1 MPKLLHMDYET
12 RSTLNLK
19 DCGLDRYMKHPST
32 QPLMCAYAFD
42 DGPVKMWCCWT
53 DEKMPAELRAALLDP
68 TVKKGAWNYNFER
81 DCTEYKAGIPIP
93 QGEWFDPSV
102 LCSSM
107 SLPIGLDRAAR
118 ALGVE
123 HQKMGEGKK
132 YVKMFSSP
140 TKATKKMLKNGSPEF
155 YFKDWNSHP
164 EEWAQFVEYCRM
176 DVEAERAVYHAAVA
190 LNCPMTD
197 EEHNAW
203 LLDQRMNKT
212 GVFIDQQYVTNA
224 KKLAETESDLI
235 LAEIKSHTGLDNP
248 NSRDQLIGWCRERGY
263 PYDSLDKEH
272 LAESLK
278 GDLKPLLRAIL
289 ELKQKLGGSAYKKL
303 ESILERMGIDGRL
316 RDQFVYHGAHT
327 GRWCIAEG
335 SSIRV
340 KTPAGGVCDKPIE
353 MVSLD
358 DLVWDGTMWVSHDGV
373 VFSGEK
379 SIMEYD
385 GVKATPEHEVWIT
398 ATCKTS
404 LANADNLDLS
414 IWKGA
419 NMPYIIY
426 RLTSPSDKFYIGL
439 TKSSLK
445 TRWQQHRAKA
455 RKTSINHPLYNAIR
469 KYGPES
475 FIVEIIDY
483 ADNKQNAQML
493 EMTYIAAQEP
503 SCLYNLSAGGEA
515 DGETGSKIF
524 WDKMNN
530 NPAAKETYLQKLSDI
545 KKNADWSDYEN
556 MAKLAEEWRRQ
567 NPRRAY
573 ELTKRARR
581 AAARKRPTKQKDT
594 RPLIDR
600 LRWMHN
606 RSGAITI
613 NTTRIWAERTL
624 EQKQEIAKKISIAAK
639 KRFATLSL
647 EERRAITAK
656 ARETH
661 IQNVANHKAAL

>member
-1 MPKLLHMDYET
+1 MKTVHLDYET

-53 DEKMPAELRAALLDP
+53 GEKLPDDLHAALLDP
-68 TVKKGAWNYNFER
+68 TVKEGAWNYNFER

-102 LCSSM
+102 LCAYM

-176 DVEAERAVYHAAVA
+176 DVEAERAVYRAAVA

-197 EEHNAW
+197 EEHRAW

-224 KKLAETESDLI
+224 KKLAEAESDQI
-235 LAEIKSHTGLDNP
+235 LSEIKSHTGLDNP

-278 GDLKPLLRAIL
+278 GNLKPLLRIVL

-316 RDQFVYHGAHT
+316 RDQFIYHGAHT
-327 GRWCIAEG
+327 GRWAGRGVQLQNLFKPNKDVSKFLDTYTRAIRSGKKIISRNSQMALVASTIRSSFAATPGHRLVVGDLAQIESRVLAVLAGCEKMKSAYAAGRDLYKECMSVQLGKPIDQIDSTERARGKIIILSCGFQMGWEKFQAYALTYGITLSEEEAKDAVYGFRETYHEIPELWAALNNAVIRAVKAGMCVFVNGLVVDGRDPRVMKIKLPSGRCLHYFEPKVIIDQKFGRPQECVVYTQYDSKGKRESFLYGGLLTENVVQAIARDLLLAGMFAAEAAGFIILATIHDEIVTEVPLDSPLGLKDLLACMTKVPEWGATSGYILAAEG
-335 SSIRV
+335 YQSS
-340 KTPAGGVCDKPIE
+340 
-353 MVSLD
+353 
-358 DLVWDGTMWVSHDGV
+358 
-373 VFSGEK
+373 
-379 SIMEYD
+379 Y
-385 GVKATPEHEVWIT
+385 
-398 ATCKTS
+398 
-404 LANADNLDLS
+404 
-414 IWKGA
+414 
-419 NMPYIIY
+419 Y
-426 RLTSPSDKFYIGL
+426 RK
-439 TKSSLK
+439 
-445 TRWQQHRAKA
+445 
-455 RKTSINHPLYNAIR
+455 
-469 KYGPES
+469 
-475 FIVEIIDY
+475 
-483 ADNKQNAQML
+483 
-493 EMTYIAAQEP
+493 
-503 SCLYNLSAGGEA
+503 
-515 DGETGSKIF
+515 
-524 WDKMNN
+524 
-530 NPAAKETYLQKLSDI
+530 
-545 KKNADWSDYEN
+545 
-556 MAKLAEEWRRQ
+556 
-567 NPRRAY
+567 
-573 ELTKRARR
+573 
-581 AAARKRPTKQKDT
+581 
-594 RPLIDR
+594 
-600 LRWMHN
+600 
-606 RSGAITI
+606 
-613 NTTRIWAERTL
+613 
-624 EQKQEIAKKISIAAK
+624 
-639 KRFATLSL
+639 
-647 EERRAITAK
+647 
-656 ARETH
+656 
-661 IQNVANHKAAL
+661 

>member
-1 MPKLLHMDYET
+1 MKTVHLDYET

-42 DGPVKMWCCWT
+42 DGPVKVWCCWT
-53 DEKMPAELRAALLDP
+53 GEKMPDDLHAALLDP

-102 LCSSM
+102 LCAYM

-176 DVEAERAVYHAAVA
+176 DVEAERAVYRAAVA

-197 EEHNAW
+197 EEHRAW

-224 KKLAETESDLI
+224 KKLAEAESDQI

-278 GDLKPLLRAIL
+278 GNLKPLLRIVL

-316 RDQFVYHGAHT
+316 RDQFIYHGAHT
-327 GRWCIAEG
+327 GRWAGRGVQLQNLFKPNKNVSKFLDTYTRAIRSGKKIISRNSQMALVASTIRSSFAATPGHRLVVGDLAQIESRVLAVLAGCEKMKSAYAAGRDLYKECMSVQLGKPIDQIDSTERARGKIIILSCGFQMGWEKFQAYALTYGITLSEEEAKDAVYGFRETYHEIPELWAALNNAVIRAVKAGMCVFVNGLVVDGRDPRVMKIKLPSGRCLHYFEPKVIIDQKFGRPQECVVYTQYDSKGKRESFLYGGLLTENVVQAIARDLLLAGMFAAEAAGFIILATIHDEIVTEVPLDSPLGLKDLLACMTKVPEWGATSGYILAAEG
-335 SSIRV
+335 YQSS
-340 KTPAGGVCDKPIE
+340 
-353 MVSLD
+353 
-358 DLVWDGTMWVSHDGV
+358 
-373 VFSGEK
+373 
-379 SIMEYD
+379 Y
-385 GVKATPEHEVWIT
+385 
-398 ATCKTS
+398 
-404 LANADNLDLS
+404 
-414 IWKGA
+414 
-419 NMPYIIY
+419 Y
-426 RLTSPSDKFYIGL
+426 RK
-439 TKSSLK
+439 
-445 TRWQQHRAKA
+445 
-455 RKTSINHPLYNAIR
+455 
-469 KYGPES
+469 
-475 FIVEIIDY
+475 
-483 ADNKQNAQML
+483 
-493 EMTYIAAQEP
+493 
-503 SCLYNLSAGGEA
+503 
-515 DGETGSKIF
+515 
-524 WDKMNN
+524 
-530 NPAAKETYLQKLSDI
+530 
-545 KKNADWSDYEN
+545 
-556 MAKLAEEWRRQ
+556 
-567 NPRRAY
+567 
-573 ELTKRARR
+573 
-581 AAARKRPTKQKDT
+581 
-594 RPLIDR
+594 
-600 LRWMHN
+600 
-606 RSGAITI
+606 
-613 NTTRIWAERTL
+613 
-624 EQKQEIAKKISIAAK
+624 
-639 KRFATLSL
+639 
-647 EERRAITAK
+647 
-656 ARETH
+656 
-661 IQNVANHKAAL
+661 